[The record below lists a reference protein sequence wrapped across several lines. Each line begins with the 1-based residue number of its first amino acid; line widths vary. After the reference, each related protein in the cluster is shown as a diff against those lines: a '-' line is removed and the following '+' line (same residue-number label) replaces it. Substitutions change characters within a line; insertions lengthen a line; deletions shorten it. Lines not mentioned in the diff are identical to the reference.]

1 MMRDFPVDLDDSQAG
16 VYTFVLSRPA
26 AHLLA

>member
-1 MMRDFPVDLDDSQAG
+1 MMRDFLEALDESQAG

-26 AHLLA
+26 ANLLA

>member
-1 MMRDFPVDLDDSQAG
+1 MMRVFLVALDESQTG

-26 AHLLA
+26 ALMLA

>member
-1 MMRDFPVDLDDSQAG
+1 MLRVFLVALDESQTG

-26 AHLLA
+26 DHLLA

>member
-1 MMRDFPVDLDDSQAG
+1 MMVKREALDESQTG

-26 AHLLA
+26 ALMLA

>member
-1 MMRDFPVDLDDSQAG
+1 MLRVFRVALDESQTG

-26 AHLLA
+26 ANSLA

>member
-1 MMRDFPVDLDDSQAG
+1 MLRVFRGPLDESQTG

-26 AHLLA
+26 ALMLA